1 MFMRFLELC
10 VVARVGD
17 HLLLIVVGGC
27 LWLLGIIVVFIAH

>member
-17 HLLLIVVGGC
+17 HLLLIVVGC